1 MASPN
6 STFTSLVTTTLRY
19 HPSQIVDNISNNNA
33 LLNRI
38 KSKGMIETVGGGY
51 ELVFPVDFGGN
62 PNYQRYDG
70 YDSLAIA
77 PSDPLTA
84 AQYQWAQIAM
94 HVTASGKELRMN
106 SGKEAMIKMVK
117 AKVASAKRDAANSF
131 STDIYSS
138 GAVTNQIGGM
148 AHIIQTNG
156 QGTVGGINSTT
167 YTWWRNQYK
176 EMTGTDTFASI
187 QSDMNSLW
195 LSCVRGADKPDLLI
209 STHDLYAAYEATL
222 QANQRYTESKM
233 AALGFEAL
241 KYKSADAVFDDNSTN
256 FTTTGQT
263 MYFLNTNYIKLVQ
276 HRDAQW
282 TMDDDK
288 VPTNQDAVIMPM
300 YWMGQL
306 AVTNRARQGV
316 MIDAS

>member
-19 HPSQIVDNISNNNA
+19 HPSEITDNNSNNNA

-38 KSKGMIETVGGGY
+38 KSNGQIMTVGGGY
-51 ELVFPVDFGGN
+51 ELAFPVDFGGN
-62 PNYQRYDG
+62 TNYQRYDG
-70 YDSLAIA
+70 YDALAVA

-84 AQYQWAQIAM
+84 AQYQWAQIAI
-94 HVTASGKELRMN
+94 HVTASGQEIRKN
-106 SGKEAMIKMVK
+106 SGKEAMINMVK
-117 AKVASAKRDAANSF
+117 AKVASAKRDAANNF
-131 STDIYSS
+131 STDLYSS
-138 GAVTNQIGGM
+138 GALTNQIGGM

-176 EMTGTDTFASI
+176 EMTGTGTYASI

-195 LSCVRGADKPDLLI
+195 LACVRGADKPDLLV

-222 QANQRYTESKM
+222 QANQRYTTSKM

-241 KYKSADAVFDDNSTN
+241 MYKSADVIFDDNDDN
-256 FTTTGQT
+256 FTTTGEK
-263 MYFLNTNYIKLVQ
+263 MYFVNTKYVKLVQ
-276 HRDAQW
+276 HRDAAW
-282 TMDDDK
+282 TRDGDK
-288 VPTNQDAVIMPM
+288 VPTNQDAVIIPIF
-300 YWMGQL
+300 WMGQL
-306 AVTNRARQGV
+306 VCTNRARQGV